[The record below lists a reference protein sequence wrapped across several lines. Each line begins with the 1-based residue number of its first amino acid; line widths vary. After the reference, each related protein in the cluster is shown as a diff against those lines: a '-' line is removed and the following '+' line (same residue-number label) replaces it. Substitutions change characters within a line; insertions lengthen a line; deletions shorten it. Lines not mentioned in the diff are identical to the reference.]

1 MWNDRDLTLMK
12 TQQESAMPES
22 VTITRVTTSS
32 DNYGGWT
39 ESTTTS
45 TAKGRFGSM
54 TGVGE
59 IEREIAG
66 RLNIDQP
73 VMVVVPAGTDVI
85 ETDRLTIS
93 SVEYEVGSVLSK
105 SKATALR
112 LICKKL

>member
-1 MWNDRDLTLMK
+1 MWNDRDLSLMK
-12 TQQESAMPES
+12 TQQECAMPES
-22 VTITRVTTSS
+22 VSIKRITISS
-32 DNYGGWT
+32 DSYGGWT
-39 ESTTTS
+39 ETS
-45 TAKGRFGSM
+45 TSSTVKGRFGSL
-54 TGVGE
+54 TGV
-59 IEREIAG
+59 EREIAG

-112 LICKKL
+112 LICKKI

>member
-12 TQQESAMPES
+12 SQQESAMPES

-54 TGVGE
+54 TGV
-59 IEREIAG
+59 EREIAG

-112 LICKKL
+112 LICKKI